1 MKRVKVELRSWG
13 FPVVL
18 LPTIV
23 VGRYFINLA
32 WITVEMQIEW
42 RVSR

>member
-1 MKRVKVELRSWG
+1 VKRITVEARFWG
-13 FPVVL
+13 LPIIL

-32 WITVEMQIEW
+32 WITVEIQLEVI
-42 RVSR
+42 R